1 MSPTGH
7 FVTTASVCVLS
18 HALGGSGE
26 LTVGLFLGGFLI
38 DVDHYFDYLVFEQ
51 QRSLNPIKFLNYY
64 LECKLKRAILI
75 LHSYELMAM
84 LSLLAAFT
92 HSKVLIGYLL
102 GATMHLA
109 LDIYFNGQH
118 VLREP
123 FHFYSFFYRQSKGFL
138 ASQMLDAPPEVV
150 KVHPG
155 IENMEDGAL

>member
-7 FVTTASVCVLS
+7 FVTTASVCLLS

-38 DVDHYFDYLVFEQ
+38 DVDHYFDYLVFERQ
-51 QRSLNPIKFLNYY
+51 TSLNPTRFLSYY
-64 LECKLKRAILI
+64 LECKLERAILV
-75 LHSYELMAM
+75 LHSYEVMA
-84 LSLLAAFT
+84 LLWLLAAFT
-92 HSKVLIGYLL
+92 PNKVLIGYLI

-118 VLREP
+118 VLRQP

-138 ASQMLDAPPEVV
+138 ASQMLDAPSENV
-150 KVHPG
+150 KRHPG
-155 IENMEDGAL
+155 IENLEDGAL